1 MLDTIILEGYYL
13 QIGIRVYQLRIYN
26 DHKSYKHLTGKHAQD
41 VQAAIRL
48 FVSKYKSNPLIRIA
62 SSDDGANGEK
72 RSHRFLP
79 MKDEINTQ
87 HGIVRYGTFG
97 YGTDVEDVAT
107 GSIAHTRTTEQADTI
122 PLYYRMWWP
131 DGYSYGLFAF
141 QSYSGKS
148 CATAILSEIRAFYRD
163 KFPDWRLEAK
173 KIVHDEVAEYKN
185 KPVKKISLVK
195 PRTSAT
201 TVASALRP
209 TNPQAEVDVTLEVT
223 ARGKGTFGK
232 LGDLKGRLGGKM
244 SIDGTDYTRAFA
256 TFSVN
261 GKPKKV
267 GIIGVSSNTGV
278 IDVTDD
284 VDLDPTTNMPTSSS
298 ISKAAKDEIKDFA
311 VRLGK

>member
-1 MLDTIILEGYYL
+1 M
-13 QIGIRVYQLRIYN
+13 QIGIRVYQLRIYK
-26 DHKSYKHLTGKHAQD
+26 DYKAYKHITGSHAQD
-41 VQAAIRL
+41 VHAAIRL
-48 FVSKYKSNPLIRIA
+48 FVSKYKSSPLIRIA
-62 SSDDGANGEK
+62 PSDDGANGEK

-79 MKDEINTQ
+79 LEDEINTQ
-87 HGIVRYGTFG
+87 HGMIRYGTFG

-122 PLYYRMWWP
+122 PLYYRLWWP

-148 CATAILSEIRAFYRD
+148 CATTILSELRSAYKE
-163 KFPDWRLEAK
+163 KFSDWRLEAK
-173 KIVHDEVAEYKN
+173 KVVHDEVAEYKN

-209 TNPQAEVDVTLEVT
+209 TDPQAEVDVTLEVT

-232 LGDLKGRLGGKM
+232 LGDLKDRLGGKM
-244 SIDGTDYTRAFA
+244 SIDGTDYSRAFA

-267 GIIGVSSNTGV
+267 GVIGVSSNTGV
-278 IDVTDD
+278 IDVTEN
-284 VDLDPTTNMPTSSS
+284 VDLDPKTKMPTPQS
-298 ISKAAKDEIKDFA
+298 ISEATKDEIKDFV